1 MKGGHTEC
9 VHADTVIDLDV
20 DLYIIDVLEEPELA
34 LDEFENLFLLI
45 HHEEIFDLLIA
56 EVNDHLID
64 AARRSNGQKE
74 PSCP

>member
-9 VHADTVIDLDV
+9 VHADTVIDLDR
-20 DLYIIDVLEEPELA
+20 DLYVIDVVEEPCLA

-56 EVNDHLID
+56 EVTDHLIAVAD
-64 AARRSNGQKE
+64 GSRS
-74 PSCP
+74 